1 MNQFFLNRLNDQVTF
16 NVNSKKSIP
25 VSSFIEEYMF
35 GSRYKYIF
43 DGADIDDMWYTF
55 LQDNPI

>member
-1 MNQFFLNRLNDQVTF
+1 
-16 NVNSKKSIP
+16 
-25 VSSFIEEYMF
+25 MF

-55 LQDNPI
+55 LQDNPHLESKLCKDDPH